1 MAIDVPISDETLGTG
16 EPFVLPEGVT
26 PTLDMVAAVAGVSR
40 TTASRV
46 INGSTHVTTAAS
58 DAVNAAIDQLHYV
71 PNRAARNLASKR
83 TQLIAVVVPEHTSDF
98 FADPY
103 FGAFIQGAARR
114 LSSTDYT
121 LTLLVASEA
130 DPDKTRR
137 FLMGGNVDG
146 ALILSHHSRDRDYV
160 QLSKSLPVVFAGKPL
175 VGEEE
180 SQYVVDIDNV
190 AAAREATAHLISS
203 GRTRLATIT
212 GSLAMSA
219 GRERLE
225 GWQQALAEAGL
236 EPGPVVEA
244 DFSLESGE
252 AAVDELVAR
261 GEPFDAL
268 FVASAKMAFAAI
280 GALKR
285 HGIPVPEQVAVTTI
299 DNDFYAQNPGMRL
312 TTIDQHTALKGA
324 TIVEVLMQLIAGETV
339 ERFTAVPTEFIR
351 GDSA

>member
-1 MAIDVPISDETLGTG
+1 MVIEVSDSAAA
-16 EPFVLPEGVT
+16 PDAFVLPEGVT

-58 DAVNAAIDQLHYV
+58 DAVNAAIDRLHYV

-103 FGAFIQGAARR
+103 FGTFIQGAALR

-146 ALILSHHSRDRDYV
+146 ALILSHHSGDRDYV
-160 QLSKSLPVVFAGKPL
+160 RLAKSLPVVFAGKPL

-190 AAAREATAHLISS
+190 AAAREATAHLAAT
-203 GRTRLATIT
+203 GRSTIATIT
-212 GSLAMSA
+212 GSLEMSA

-225 GWQQALAEAGL
+225 GWHQAIAAAGL
-236 EPGPVVEA
+236 EPGPVEEG
-244 DFSLESGE
+244 DFSLESGG
-252 AAVDELVAR
+252 AAAERLIAS
-261 GEPFDAL
+261 GAPFDAL
-268 FVASAKMAFAAI
+268 FVASAKMAFTAI

-285 HGIPVPEQVAVTTI
+285 HGLRVPEDVAVTTI
-299 DNDFYAQNPGMRL
+299 DNDFYARNPDMRL
-312 TTIDQHTALKGA
+312 TTVDQHTALKGA
-324 TIVEVLMQLIAGETV
+324 TIVEVLMRLISGETV
-339 ERFTAVPTEFIR
+339 ERMTVVPSELVL

>member
-1 MAIDVPISDETLGTG
+1 MAIEVPSSDQALGAG
-16 EPFVLPEGVT
+16 DAFVLPDGVT
-26 PTLDMVAAVAGVSR
+26 PTLDMVAAAAGVSR

-58 DAVNAAIDQLHYV
+58 DAVNAAIERLHYV

-146 ALILSHHSRDRDYV
+146 ALILSHHSGDPGYV
-160 QLSKSLPVVFAGKPL
+160 HLSKSLPVVFASKPL
-175 VGEEE
+175 VGEED

-190 AAAREATAHLISS
+190 AAAREATQHLITT

-212 GSLAMSA
+212 GNLAMTA

-225 GWQQALAEAGL
+225 GWQQAIADAGL
-236 EPGPVVEA
+236 EPGPIVEG
-244 DFSLESGE
+244 DFSLESGA
-252 AAVDELVAR
+252 AAVDRLIEG

-280 GALKR
+280 SALKR
-285 HGIPVPEQVAVTTI
+285 HGRQVPTHVAVTTI
-299 DNDFYAQNPGMRL
+299 DNDFYAQNPDMRL

-324 TIVEVLMQLIAGETV
+324 TIVEVLMRLIAGETV
-339 ERFTAVPTEFIR
+339 ERFTSVPTEFVV